1 MKQVCNKLCSQ
12 LAANSGKL
20 VLFMC
25 EAFIQVDADHV
36 SVGVHAAAVRQL
48 VNKLCNQLAAN
59 SGKLALLMC
68 EGFGIPDHLLQ
79 APIAFDWMQ
88 IGTTWKHV

>member
-1 MKQVCNKLCSQ
+1 MLDNIHLRVSSGAHAAVVRQHVNKMCSQ
-12 LAANSGKL
+12 LA
-20 VLFMC
+20 
-25 EAFIQVDADHV
+25 VD
-36 SVGVHAAAVRQL
+36 
-48 VNKLCNQLAAN
+48 
-59 SGKLALLMC
+59 SGKLALLLC